1 MDEQNK
7 ASPTW
12 GRYIPGEL
20 LERWPRDEEG
30 NPDPP
35 VYLCH
40 CEPLG
45 MAEQLTVSRMESY
58 GIPCLRQDPEN
69 GGFGR
74 LSIGVSGT
82 GTDIFG
88 PASLWADAC
97 ELLREPEETEREEL
111 SDELA

>member
-30 NPDPP
+30 NPEPP

-45 MAEQLTVSRMESY
+45 MAEQLRCRAWN
-58 GIPCLRQDPEN
+58 P
-69 GGFGR
+69 
-74 LSIGVSGT
+74 
-82 GTDIFG
+82 
-88 PASLWADAC
+88 
-97 ELLREPEETEREEL
+97 TEYPVCVNTPKTEI
-111 SDELA
+111 LAG

>member
-40 CEPLG
+40 PSSSRCRAWNPTEYPVCVNTL
-45 MAEQLTVSRMESY
+45 RME
-58 GIPCLRQDPEN
+58 I
-69 GGFGR
+69 
-74 LSIGVSGT
+74 
-82 GTDIFG
+82 
-88 PASLWADAC
+88 
-97 ELLREPEETEREEL
+97 
-111 SDELA
+111 LAG